1 MIEHTATFVLKHA
14 PGSAEEEDFLAA
26 TRELFAIPGVLNFQV
41 RRQTSPKN
49 PHTFGISMNFA
60 TKAEF
65 DAYLEHPAHQS
76 FVNERWLKE
85 VTDFQ
90 EADFEPFEAS

>member
-1 MIEHTATFVLKHA
+1 MIEHTVTFALNHA
-14 PGSAEEEDFLAA
+14 HGSPEEEKFLAA
-26 TRELFAIPGVLNFQV
+26 ARELFAIPGVLNFQV

-49 PHTFGISMNFA
+49 PHSFGISMNFA

-65 DAYLEHPAHQS
+65 ETYLDHPLHQS

-85 VTDFQ
+85 VSDFQ
-90 EADFEPFEAS
+90 ESDFEDLI